1 MARIPLS
8 DTETPA
14 ISLSKEEARSGETSG
29 HLRIILITS
38 VTLAVISLAV
48 VLAVAFANKFS

>member
-1 MARIPLS
+1 MTKIS

-14 ISLSKEEARSGETSG
+14 ISLTKQEARSGETSG

-38 VTLAVISLAV
+38 LTLAILCLAI
-48 VLAVAFANKFS
+48 VLAVAFSNNFP